1 MNRGILSLFLLP
13 LAGLA
18 QIDQQR
24 AAEAFN
30 HAKTLCEREGGKLW
44 KISLCGPIVIAD
56 PATKTIATNQP
67 APEAP
72 RPAALGFAN
81 SAMDWGGTRWTTI
94 SWPSLVALQD
104 LQGLLLIHELFH
116 RIQPQL
122 GLLVQDLPSDHLDT
136 PEGRYWMQLEW
147 KALSRAI
154 GSPGQ
159 TRSAAVGDA
168 LAFRAAR
175 RSRFPGAAE
184 SERGFE
190 INEGLAQYTATVV
203 AAGSRSE
210 AVRNAIEQ
218 LAKAAAEV
226 TFVRQFAYPTG
237 VAYGILLDEY
247 APGWTHRI
255 KSGDDLGKL
264 IEPFAAIRPTNDL
277 EAAAVSYGGPEIRER
292 ETRRDVEHKA
302 RLAELRRRFVE
313 GPILI
318 LPRGRGA
325 SFGSAGITTIP
336 GEGTVYSSYRTKADW
351 GTLEAS
357 AVLVDMD
364 RGKLTVPAP
373 AVVEGKTLKGDGW
386 TLAIADGWV
395 IRPGPRAGDFQLVR
409 ER

>member
-1 MNRGILSLFLLP
+1 
-13 LAGLA
+13 
-18 QIDQQR
+18 
-24 AAEAFN
+24 
-30 HAKTLCEREGGKLW
+30 
-44 KISLCGPIVIAD
+44 LCGPIVIAD
-56 PATKTIATNQP
+56 PATKTIAANQP
-67 APEAP
+67 VPEAP
-72 RPAALGFAN
+72 RPAALGFTN
-81 SAMDWGGTRWTTI
+81 SAMDWGGTRWTSI
-94 SWPSLVALQD
+94 SWPSLVALQH

-122 GLLVQDLPSDHLDT
+122 GLLVQDLPSEHLDT

-154 GSPGQ
+154 GSADQ
-159 TRSAAVGDA
+159 TRSAALGDA

-184 SERGFE
+184 SERGYE

-210 AVRNAIEQ
+210 AVRSAIEQ
-218 LAKAAAEV
+218 LEKAAAEV

-237 VAYGILLDEY
+237 TAYGILLDEY

-264 IEPFAAIRPTNDL
+264 IEPFAAIRPAKDL

-292 ETRRDVEHKA
+292 ERRRDVEHKA

-351 GTLEAS
+351 GTLEGS

-373 AVVEGKTLKGDGW
+373 AAVEGKTLKGDGW
-386 TLAIADGWV
+386 TLAIADDWV

>member
-13 LAGLA
+13 LAALA

-122 GLLVQDLPSDHLDT
+122 GLIVEDLPSDHLDT
-136 PEGRYWMQLEW
+136 LEGRYWMQLEW

-203 AAGSRSE
+203 SAGSRSE

-237 VAYGILLDEY
+237 VAYGILLDDY

-277 EAAAVSYGGPEIRER
+277 EATAVSYGGPEIRER

-325 SFGSAGITTIP
+325 SFASAGITTIP

>member
-67 APEAP
+67 APETP

-81 SAMDWGGTRWTTI
+81 SAMEWGGTRWTTI
-94 SWPSLVALQD
+94 SWPSLVALHEV
-104 LQGLLLIHELFH
+104 QGLLLIHELFH

-122 GLLVQDLPSDHLDT
+122 GLFVEDLPSDHLDT

-154 GSPGQ
+154 GSAGQ

-175 RSRFPGAAE
+175 MNRFPGAAE
-184 SERGFE
+184 SERGYV
-190 INEGLAQYTATVV
+190 INEGLPQYTATVV

-210 AVRNAIEQ
+210 AVRSAIAQ
-218 LAKAAAEV
+218 LAKAPDEV

-237 VAYGILLDEY
+237 AAYGVLLDEY

-302 RLAELRRRFVE
+302 RLAELRGRFVD

-318 LPRGRGA
+318 VPRGRGA

>member
-1 MNRGILSLFLLP
+1 
-13 LAGLA
+13 
-18 QIDQQR
+18 
-24 AAEAFN
+24 
-30 HAKTLCEREGGKLW
+30 
-44 KISLCGPIVIAD
+44 
-56 PATKTIATNQP
+56 
-67 APEAP
+67 
-72 RPAALGFAN
+72 
-81 SAMDWGGTRWTTI
+81 
-94 SWPSLVALQD
+94 
-104 LQGLLLIHELFH
+104 
-116 RIQPQL
+116 
-122 GLLVQDLPSDHLDT
+122 
-136 PEGRYWMQLEW
+136 MQVGW

-159 TRSAAVGDA
+159 TRPVAVGDA

-184 SERGFE
+184 SERGYE
-190 INEGLAQYTATVV
+190 INEGLAQYTATAV

-210 AVRNAIEQ
+210 AVRSAIEQ
-218 LAKAAAEV
+218 LAKAPDEV

-247 APGWTHRI
+247 APGWTHRM

-264 IEPFAAIRPTNDL
+264 IEPFAAIRPTKDL

-373 AVVEGKTLKGDGW
+373 SVVEGKTLKGDGW
-386 TLAIADGWV
+386 TLDIADAWV

>member
-1 MNRGILSLFLLP
+1 
-13 LAGLA
+13 
-18 QIDQQR
+18 
-24 AAEAFN
+24 
-30 HAKTLCEREGGKLW
+30 
-44 KISLCGPIVIAD
+44 
-56 PATKTIATNQP
+56 
-67 APEAP
+67 
-72 RPAALGFAN
+72 
-81 SAMDWGGTRWTTI
+81 
-94 SWPSLVALQD
+94 LQD

-175 RSRFPGAAE
+175 RSLFPGAAE

-203 AAGSRSE
+203 PAGSRSE
-210 AVRNAIEQ
+210 AMRNAIEQ
-218 LAKAAAEV
+218 LAKAPAEV

-237 VAYGILLDEY
+237 AAYGILLDEY

-264 IEPFAAIRPTNDL
+264 IEPFAAIRPTKDL

-318 LPRGRGA
+318 LPRGRNA
-325 SFGSAGITTIP
+325 SFLSAGMTPIS
-336 GEGTVYSSYRTKADW
+336 GEGMVYSTYRTKADW

-373 AVVEGKTLKGDGW
+373 TVVEGKTLKGDGW